1 MKNVLKLFSLLVIVS
16 FITSCR
22 SSRDSNKS
30 SLTGWSFND
39 PSYGGYIKGKHKEGN
54 KVPGGMVHIE
64 GGTFTMGMVQDDV
77 MFDWNTTPRQMHV
90 RSFYLDETE
99 VTNAEYGLFVQY
111 IKDIYPPEED
121 NFKHIYNSVLP
132 DTLVWRQG
140 LGNTELLSESYF
152 RHPAYSD
159 YPVVG
164 ISWTQA
170 NQYCKWRT
178 NAVNL
183 KVLMDKGVM
192 KNIFREDPDSIKFKG
207 KNSFDTDAYLADPYA
222 LFDGDTAKVYDRGL
236 PVARRRGEARPSR
249 DKFSGRQVSSS
260 DGILAQKFR
269 LPTEAEWE
277 FAAKAT
283 FENREYNNVR
293 GRKKYAWDGKYTR
306 DKSRRYRGDQLAN
319 FKQGQGNYSGI
330 AGWSSDGSDI
340 PIKVKSYPPNAFG
353 LYDMSGNVAEWV
365 ADVYR
370 PIVDSEANDFNYF
383 RGNIFTKKMIDEDG
397 KVVIVGDGEV
407 EYDTLANGRI
417 VPKNLPGSVKF
428 IPVTKD
434 QTFMRRN
441 YKNADN
447 VSLRDG
453 DKGSSKFYEQDEDQV
468 SGNSRMY
475 NSPVRPQAERDS
487 LGNVTEGDLY
497 KYDSKRR
504 TTLISDKSRVFKGG
518 SWADR
523 EYWLDPAQRRYYPEY
538 MATNYIG
545 FRCATDKVGPMT
557 FKKRKKRTPQY

>member
-1 MKNVLKLFSLLVIVS
+1 MKNVLKLFSLLVVIS

-30 SLTGWSFND
+30 SLTGWNFND
-39 PSYGGYIKGKHKEGN
+39 PSYGGYLKGKHKEGN

-152 RHPAYSD
+152 RHPAYSE

-164 ISWTQA
+164 VSWTQA

-192 KNIFREDPDSIKFKG
+192 KNIFKEDPDSIKFKG

-236 PVARRRGEARPSR
+236 PVTRRRGEARPSR

-487 LGNVTEGDLY
+487 LGNVSQDDIY
-497 KYDSKRR
+497 KYDAKRR
-504 TTLISDKSRVFKGG
+504 TTLISDQSRVFKGG

-557 FKKRKKRTPQY
+557 FKKRKKRAPQY